1 MSKVNIDF
9 LQEKKIRMLFGM
21 VAFIG
26 GLTTVLIFIQNR
38 RNKKEKDEVLALE
51 KELRQ
56 LQIEKLRAEKK
67 KEVF

>member
-1 MSKVNIDF
+1 MSKVSIDF

-26 GLTTVLIFIQNR
+26 GLTTVLIYIQSR
-38 RNKKEKDEVLALE
+38 RNKKEKDEILLLE

-56 LQIEKLRAEKK
+56 LQIEKLRSEKK
-67 KEVF
+67 RDVF